1 MIDTLEGIEMIDRL
15 EGTDNDWH
23 IRRDRWLTHQ
33 KGQIMI
39 DILEGTDDW
48 HIRRDRWWLTH

>member
-1 MIDTLEGIEMIDRL
+1 MIDTLEGIERIDTL

-23 IRRDRWLTHQ
+23 IRRDILLTHQ

-39 DILEGTDDW
+39 DTLEGSDNDW
-48 HIRRDRWWLTH
+48 HIRRDR

>member
-1 MIDTLEGIEMIDRL
+1 MIDTS
-15 EGTDNDWH
+15 EGTDNDWQIRRDRNDWH

-39 DILEGTDDW
+39 DTLEGTDDW
-48 HIRRDRWWLTH
+48 HIRRDR

>member
-1 MIDTLEGIEMIDRL
+1 MTQQKGQIMIDTL

-33 KGQIMI
+33 KRQIMI
-39 DILEGTDDW
+39 DTLEGTNNDW
-48 HIRRDRWWLTH
+48 HVRKDR

>member
-1 MIDTLEGIEMIDRL
+1 MIDTLEGIERIDTL

-23 IRRDRWLTHQ
+23 IRRDIWLTHQ

-39 DILEGTDDW
+39 DILEGTDNYW
-48 HIRRDRWWLTH
+48 HIRRDR

>member
-1 MIDTLEGIEMIDRL
+1 MIDTLEGIEMIERL

-23 IRRDRWLTHQ
+23 IIRDRWLTHQ

-39 DILEGTDDW
+39 DTLEGTDDW
-48 HIRRDRWWLTH
+48 HIRRDR